1 MEVAILRHPLQI
13 FTIGATLYT
22 KLEKNTG
29 NMRRTLAIPYVV
41 R

>member
-1 MEVAILRHPLQI
+1 MEVATLRHPLQLFI
-13 FTIGATLYT
+13 IRATLYT

-29 NMRRTLAIPYVV
+29 SMGRTLAIPYVV